1 MVKIETHSKIVK
13 LSYGFLRRIAGI
25 FMRLFLVKK
34 TTGFHNI
41 PKKGAAVIAMN
52 HQSFFD
58 FLSMAAVAPRNIH
71 FLAAEKFF
79 NHKYWRML
87 MIATGQIKVDRQ
99 AKDKEEALAGVHKHL
114 EKKTLVGIFPEG
126 TRSHLPDEMLKAY
139 NGVAKFALKN
149 HVPIIPAGII
159 GAHEVL
165 GKGDKKIKI
174 KKVIELH
181 VGRPMDFSQY
191 WDMQEDKEICTY
203 ITEKVMKE
211 IEKLSGKSYPHCE
224 SLKHND
230 FIDKNIALVDMD
242 GTLSKDQSQKLFIKY
257 LFNKKYIN
265 KTELLVIYTWFAF
278 YKLGLLSNP
287 KRALKYA
294 LKKFTGHSEDLINQ
308 EVEFFYN
315 EVLKDNLYEQ
325 SFDFANK
332 LKEHGFLTILTS
344 AAVEPIVKKVSKELG
359 FDHYLSTK
367 LELNN
372 GLITGNTLGNAH
384 HGVEKIHSIIRFL
397 ENEKINP
404 KKIIAITDHQSDIP
418 LLEYSH
424 HPIIANPHR
433 KMLKYSKGKN
443 IPVLYLNNDE
453 LFQYIKLNI
462 IGK

>member
-1 MVKIETHSKIVK
+1 MVKIETHSKAVK
-13 LSYGFLRRIAGI
+13 ISYGFLRRVVGI

-41 PKKGAAVIAMN
+41 PKKGAAIIAMN

-99 AKDKEEALAGVHKHL
+99 AKDKEEALSGIHKHL

-126 TRSHLPDEMLKAY
+126 TRSHLPNEMLKAY
-139 NGVAKFALKN
+139 NGVAKFSLKN

-159 GAHEVL
+159 GAHQVL

-174 KKVIELH
+174 KRVIELH
-181 VGRPMDFSQY
+181 VGKPMNFEKY
-191 WDMQEDKEICTY
+191 WGMQDDKEICTY
-203 ITEKVMKE
+203 VTEKVMLE
-211 IEKLSGKSYPHCE
+211 IEKLSGKKYPHLE
-224 SLKHND
+224 SHKHND
-230 FIDKNIALVDMD
+230 FVNKNLALIDMD
-242 GTLSKDQSQKLFIKY
+242 GTLSRDQSQKLFIKY
-257 LFNKKYIN
+257 LFDKKYIN
-265 KTELLVIYTWFAF
+265 KIDLFVIYTWFAF

-294 LKKFTGHSEDLINQ
+294 LKRFTGHSEKFIDD
-308 EVEFFYN
+308 EVEIFYN
-315 EVLKDNLYEQ
+315 KIFKNNLYEQ
-325 SFDFANK
+325 SFEFAKK
-332 LKEHGFLTILTS
+332 LKEHGFFTILTS

-367 LELNN
+367 LELKN
-372 GLITGNTLGNAH
+372 GLVTGKTLGNAH
-384 HGVEKIHSIIRFL
+384 HGIEKIHSIINFL

-404 KKIIAITDHQSDIP
+404 AKIIAITDHHSDIP
-418 LLEYSH
+418 LLEYAN

-443 IPVLYLNNDE
+443 IPILYLNNDE

-462 IGK
+462 VDK